1 MKNINK
7 LMKDVNRVSKIQ
19 FKLSKEGRDIY
30 ISPNFK
36 EENKDCTSRNFV
48 IGDDDVL
55 LTISKTEEVIF
66 PLLEHY
72 IKSSFR
78 ETSSQKKRM
87 ILDIIEGR
95 EVFKDELL
103 AEYPFLIKDFSMI
116 VIYVN
121 KNINDAF
128 QLIEEGYCD
137 MDIVT
142 VLYKDRIIMLGE
154 LDDAYEHTLSI
165 RETLAYDFAS
175 RCIIS
180 HSKVDSYISIS
191 DALQRCNNKILLVLN
206 LNLRNEVIGEGDL
219 VFEEIINSV
228 SKEYKENLLKE
239 HSKGF
244 SFIRA
249 DLLSTVETFFECGL
263 NISESA
269 NKLFIHRNT
278 LIYRLDKIQK
288 HTGFDMKN
296 FNEAVLFKIILQV
309 WKEEM
314 HSL

>member
-7 LMKDVNRVSKIQ
+7 LMEDVNRISKIQ

-30 ISPNFK
+30 VSQAFK
-36 EENKDCTSRNFV
+36 EKKKDCISQNIV
-48 IGDDDVL
+48 IGAHEVL
-55 LTISKTEEVIF
+55 LTISKEEEVIF

-72 IKSSFR
+72 IKSKFM
-78 ETSSQKKRM
+78 ETSSQKKLM

-116 VIYVN
+116 VIYVK
-121 KNINDAF
+121 KNIDDAF
-128 QLIEEGYCD
+128 QLIEAGYCD
-137 MDIVT
+137 MNVVT
-142 VLYKDRIIMLGE
+142 ILYKDRIVMLGE

-165 RETLAYDFAS
+165 KETLAYDYAS
-175 RCIIS
+175 KCTIS
-180 HSKVDSYISIS
+180 YSKVNSYLSIR
-191 DALQRCNNKILLVLN
+191 DVLQRCNKKISLVLK

-219 VFEEIINSV
+219 IFEEIINSV
-228 SKEYKENLLKE
+228 SKEYKENLLNE
-239 HSKGF
+239 YSKGF
-244 SFIRA
+244 SLINSDFLGTI
-249 DLLSTVETFFECGL
+249 ETFFECGL

-288 HTGFDMKN
+288 LTGFDMKN
-296 FNEAVLFKIILQV
+296 FNEAVLFKITLQV
-309 WKEEM
+309 WKEENV
-314 HSL
+314 